1 MPAEIVT
8 KFRVRYAETDRMGY
22 AYYGNYAAW
31 FEVGRVELLRKSGM
45 SYREMEDHG
54 IILPVRDMHVRYH
67 KPAKY
72 DEVVELHTTLKKLRG
87 PRIVFDYLLTNEKG
101 EKLCTAEITLVF
113 VDVESGKPVHSP
125 KEVEE
130 AFSD

>member
-1 MPAEIVT
+1 MPSEIVT

-54 IILPVRDMHVRYH
+54 IILPVRDLHVRYH

-72 DEVVELHTTLKKLRG
+72 DEVVELHTTLKNLRG
-87 PRIVFDYLLTNEKG
+87 PRIVFDYLLTNEMG

-113 VDVESGKPVHSP
+113 VDVESGKPVHAP

>member
-1 MPAEIVT
+1 MPSEIVT

-72 DEVVELHTTLKKLRG
+72 DEVVELHTTLKNLRG
-87 PRIVFDYLLTNEKG
+87 PRIVFDYLLTNETG

-113 VDVESGKPVHSP
+113 LDVESGKPVSAPRAVH
-125 KEVEE
+125 E